1 MIKILIVDDQLV
13 VRERLSVALQQQADF
28 EVVGTAANGEDAI
41 DLTALLQPDLVLLDI
56 EMPGASGLEVA
67 GILRDRFPQVRTI
80 ILSSHDDAAS
90 IRASLK
96 SGVNGYVAKQKIDAS
111 MVEII
116 RSVHRGHSQFG
127 PGLLEKVITQTSAL
141 AIVPTP
147 ASAPLQAPQDRD
159 STDIKIAEP
168 SAQLV
173 PEEAH
178 SMASSLQSEQSEV
191 AVGATFPEEDH
202 FQANVVTRL
211 TDWSNAAKEI
221 IDGVPLPWTRGLF
234 YSLLAFMGIALP
246 WAIFFQM
253 DEIGTARGRLELTGD
268 TVKREADLPG
278 NATVTKV
285 LVKKGDN
292 VTKGQVIMELDAK
305 EIRDQI
311 QQNQVKLEGQQQRLS
326 QLNLAKNQLT
336 IALNTQQQQSQAQL
350 GEKQTQ
356 IAQAVQSLTGL
367 KTTYNNQASEKN
379 AQLDQATQTVRDRQN
394 SLSQQQ
400 QEKTNQINQANQ
412 TIIDSST
419 AYTLA
424 KNRFQDAQR
433 EVDRYN
439 KLLRQGA
446 IPEIRSREAEST
458 AKERS
463 QTTVQSQA
471 SLQQAK
477 LRLKEQQDSYRK
489 TMQQA
494 EADIKQAKLRLKEQQ
509 GNYQR
514 TIGQLQS
521 DIAQA
526 ELRIKEQQGS
536 LQSLIQTNKLA
547 LVKSEQQM
555 KELQSQITT
564 LDNEILQ
571 NQQLGQILIDRLEKY
586 TIRAD
591 VDGSIFEL
599 PITREGSVMQ
609 PKQLIAEIAPASKG
623 GKTDLIFKGEIPAAE
638 SESLRAQGVGK
649 EVKLKF
655 DEFPFATYGIVQGKL
670 IWISPNSK
678 VTPTITGNSTT
689 SYEVKIALDKPC
701 LTYKQECLSFKSGQP
716 ATAEIVI
723 RRRRILDL
731 IADPFTKLK
740 G

>member
-13 VRERLSVALQQQADF
+13 VRERLSMALQQQADF
-28 EVVGTAANGEDAI
+28 EVVGTAANGEEAI

-67 GILRDRFPQVRTI
+67 GILRDRFPKSRVI
-80 ILSSHDDAAS
+80 ILSSCDDAAA
-90 IRASLK
+90 IRASLQ
-96 SGVNGYVAKQKIDAS
+96 SGVNGYMVKQQLDAS
-111 MVEII
+111 VVEVI

-127 PGLLEKVITQTSAL
+127 PGLLEKIITQTSAL
-141 AIVPTP
+141 AIVPPPP
-147 ASAPLQAPQDRD
+147 ASASLQAAPAQ
-159 STDIKIAEP
+159 SAE
-168 SAQLV
+168 LV
-173 PEEAH
+173 PEKPTILASTEPEA
-178 SMASSLQSEQSEV
+178 MQLADQ
-191 AVGATFPEEDH
+191 
-202 FQANVVTRL
+202 FQANAVTRL

-234 YSLLAFMGIALP
+234 YFLLAFMGVAIP

-253 DEIGTARGRLELTGD
+253 DEIGTARGRLELAGD

-285 LVKKGDN
+285 LVKKGDF
-292 VTKGQVIMELDAK
+292 VTKGQVMMELDAK
-305 EIRDQI
+305 DIRDQI
-311 QQNQVKLEGQQQRLS
+311 QQNQVKLEGQQQRLN
-326 QLNLAKNQLT
+326 QLNLSKNQLA
-336 IALNTQQQQSQAQL
+336 IALSTQQQQNQAQL
-350 GEKQTQ
+350 SEKQTQ
-356 IAQAVQSLTGL
+356 IAQAEQNLTSL
-367 KTTYNNQASEKN
+367 KTSYNNQASEKT
-379 AQLDQATQTVRDRQN
+379 AQLDQASQTVRDRQN

-400 QEKTNQINQANQ
+400 QEKTNLINQANQ
-412 TIIDSST
+412 TIIDNT
-419 AYTLA
+419 AAYNLA

-439 KLLRQGA
+439 KLLSQGA
-446 IPEIRSREAEST
+446 IPEIRSREAESS

-463 QTTVQSQA
+463 QATAQSRA

-489 TMQQA
+489 TMEQA
-494 EADIKQAKLRLKEQQ
+494 EAEIKQAQLRLKEQQ
-509 GNYQR
+509 GSYQR

-521 DIAQA
+521 DITQAQ
-526 ELRIKEQQGS
+526 LRLKEQQSS

-555 KELQSQITT
+555 KELQGQVTT
-564 LDNEILQ
+564 LENEILQ
-571 NQQLGQILIDRLEKY
+571 NKQLGQILREQLEKY

-599 PITREGSVMQ
+599 PITREGAVMQ
-609 PKQLIAEIAPASKG
+609 PKQLIAEIAPASKA
-623 GKTDLIFKGEIPAAE
+623 GKTDLVFKGEIPAAE
-638 SESLRAQGVGK
+638 SESLRAKGIGK

-655 DEFPFATYGIVQGKL
+655 DEFPFATYGIVRGKL

-678 VTPTITGNSTT
+678 VNSTASGGTNT
-689 SYEVKIALDKPC
+689 SYEVKVALDRPC
-701 LTYKQECLSFKSGQP
+701 LTHQQQCLSFKSGQP

-731 IADPFTKLK
+731 ITDPFTKL
-740 G
+740 GG

>member
-13 VRERLSVALQQQADF
+13 VRERLTMALQQQADF

-67 GILRDRFPQVRTI
+67 RIIRDRFPQVRTI
-80 ILSSHDDAAS
+80 ILSSHDDAES

-96 SGVNGYVAKQKIDAS
+96 SGVKGYVAKQKIDAS

-127 PGLLEKVITQTSAL
+127 PGLLEKVITQTSDL
-141 AIVPTP
+141 AIVPP
-147 ASAPLQAPQDRD
+147 PNSAPLDKSISQEISVAKQP
-159 STDIKIAEP
+159 AE
-168 SAQLV
+168 LV
-173 PEEAH
+173 PAEHYEIE
-178 SMASSLQSEQSEV
+178 SS
-191 AVGATFPEEDH
+191 AIPEETAIADSR
-202 FQANVVTRL
+202 FQANAITRL

-234 YSLLAFMGIALP
+234 YFLLIFMGIALP
-246 WAIFFQM
+246 WAIFFQI

-268 TVKREADLPG
+268 TLKREADLPG
-278 NATVTKV
+278 NATIVKV
-285 LVKKGDN
+285 LVKKGDT
-292 VTKGQVIMELDAK
+292 VKKGQVIMELDAK
-305 EIRDQI
+305 EVRDQI
-311 QQNQVKLEGQQQRLS
+311 QQNQVKLEGQQQRLN
-326 QLNLAKNQLT
+326 QLNLSKNQLA
-336 IALNTQQQQSQAQL
+336 IAFNTQQQQNQSQL

-356 IAQAVQSLTGL
+356 IAQAEQNLTGL
-367 KTTYNNQASEKN
+367 KTSYNNQASEKN
-379 AQLDQATQTVRDRQN
+379 AQLDQASQTVRDRQN
-394 SLSQQQ
+394 SRSQQQ

-412 TIIDSST
+412 TIIDST
-419 AYTLA
+419 AAYSLA

-458 AKERS
+458 AKERR

-494 EADIKQAKLRLKEQQ
+494 EADIKQAQLRLKEQQ

-526 ELRIKEQQGS
+526 ELRLKEQQGS
-536 LQSLIQTNKLA
+536 LQSLIQANKLA
-547 LVKSEQQM
+547 LAKSDQQL
-555 KELQSQITT
+555 KDVQTQITT
-564 LDNEILQ
+564 LENEILQ
-571 NQQLGQILIDRLEKY
+571 SKQQSQILTDRLDKY

-591 VDGSIFEL
+591 ADGSIFEL

-609 PKQLIAEIAPASKG
+609 PKQLIAEIAPSGSG
-623 GKTDLIFKGEIPAAE
+623 GKTDLVFKGEIPAAE

-655 DEFPFATYGIVQGKL
+655 DEFPFATYGIVPGQL

-678 VTPTITGNSTT
+678 VMPTPTGASST

-701 LTYKQECLSFKSGQP
+701 LKYQKECLSFKSGQP

-731 IADPFTKLK
+731 IADPFTKLR

>member
-13 VRERLSVALQQQADF
+13 VRERLSLALQQQTDF
-28 EVVGTAANGEDAI
+28 WVVGTAANGEEAI

-56 EMPGASGLEVA
+56 EMPGTSGLEVA
-67 GILRDRFPQVRTI
+67 SILRDRFPQVRTI
-80 ILSSHDDAAS
+80 ILSSRDDADS
-90 IRASLK
+90 VRASLA

-127 PGLLEKVITQTSAL
+127 PGLLEKVLTQTSAL
-141 AIVPTP
+141 AVAEPLSMSIVPPP
-147 ASAPLQAPQDRD
+147 ASAPLQAPPDH
-159 STDIKIAEP
+159 TEMEVAGP
-168 SAQLV
+168 SAELIPAASQAVTASLE
-173 PEEAH
+173 PEPI
-178 SMASSLQSEQSEV
+178 EV
-191 AVGATFPEEDH
+191 ADR
-202 FQANVVTRL
+202 FQATAVTRL

-234 YSLLAFMGIALP
+234 YSLLAFMAIALP

-268 TVKREADLPG
+268 TLKREADLPG

-285 LVKKGDN
+285 LVKKGDP
-292 VTKGQVIMELDAK
+292 VTKGQIMMELDAK

-311 QQNQVKLEGQQQRLS
+311 QQNQVRLEGQQQRLN
-326 QLNLAKNQLT
+326 QLNLSKNQLT

-356 IAQAVQSLTGL
+356 IAQAEQSLSGL
-367 KTTYNNQASEKN
+367 KTSYSNQANEKN
-379 AQLDQATQTVRDRQN
+379 AQLAQAAQTVRDRQS

-400 QEKTNQINQANQ
+400 QEKTNQVNQAQQ
-412 TIIDSST
+412 TIIDST
-419 AYTLA
+419 ATYNLA

-433 EVDRYN
+433 EVQRYN
-439 KLLRQGA
+439 KLLSQGA
-446 IPEIRSREAEST
+446 VPEIRSREAEST

-477 LRLKEQQDSYRK
+477 LRLKEQQDSYQK

-494 EADIKQAKLRLKEQQ
+494 AAEIKQAQLRLQEQQ
-509 GNYQR
+509 GSYQR

-526 ELRIKEQQGS
+526 ELRIKEQQSG

-547 LVKSEQQM
+547 LVKSEQQL
-555 KELQSQITT
+555 KELQSQIVT
-564 LDNEILQ
+564 LENEILQ
-571 NQQLGQILIDRLEKY
+571 NKQLGQVLAERLEKY

-599 PITREGSVMQ
+599 PITREGAVMQ
-609 PKQLIAEIAPASKG
+609 PKQLIAEIAPAGQG

-638 SESLRAQGVGK
+638 SESLRAQGLGK

-655 DEFPFATYGIVQGKL
+655 DEFPFATYGIVPGKL

-678 VTPTITGNSTT
+678 VTSSITGSSTT

-701 LTYKQECLSFKSGQP
+701 LTYRQDCLSFKSGQP

>member
-13 VRERLSVALQQQADF
+13 VRERLSLALQQQADF
-28 EVVGTAANGEDAI
+28 RVVGTAANGEEAI

-67 GILRDRFPQVRTI
+67 SILRDRFPQVRTI
-80 ILSSHDDAAS
+80 ILSSRDDADS
-90 IRASLK
+90 IRNSLK

-116 RSVHRGHSQFG
+116 RSVHRGNSQFG

-141 AIVPTP
+141 AVAEPLRINIVPPP
-147 ASAPLQAPQDRD
+147 ASAPLQAPQDSTEIEVTEPAAELVTAD
-159 STDIKIAEP
+159 SPVMSASLEP
-168 SAQLV
+168 ESI
-173 PEEAH
+173 
-178 SMASSLQSEQSEV
+178 EV
-191 AVGATFPEEDH
+191 ADR
-202 FQANVVTRL
+202 FQANAVTRL

-234 YSLLAFMGIALP
+234 YSLLAFMSIALP

-285 LVKKGDN
+285 LVKKGDT

-311 QQNQVKLEGQQQRLS
+311 QQNQVKLEGQQQRLN
-326 QLNLAKNQLT
+326 QLNLSKNQLT
-336 IALNTQQQQSQAQL
+336 IALSTQQQQGQAQL

-356 IAQAVQSLTGL
+356 IAQAEQSLSGL
-367 KTTYNNQASEKN
+367 KTSYSNQASEKN

-400 QEKTNQINQANQ
+400 QEKTNQVNQAKQ
-412 TIIDSST
+412 TIIDST
-419 AYTLA
+419 AAYNLA

-477 LRLKEQQDSYRK
+477 LRLKEQQDSYQK
-489 TMQQA
+489 AMQQA
-494 EADIKQAKLRLKEQQ
+494 EADIKQAQLRLKEQQ

-526 ELRIKEQQGS
+526 ELRIKEQQNS

-547 LVKSEQQM
+547 LVKSEQQL
-555 KELQSQITT
+555 KELQSQIVT
-564 LDNEILQ
+564 LENEILQ
-571 NQQLGQILIDRLEKY
+571 NKQTGQILADRLEKY

-599 PITREGSVMQ
+599 PVTREGAVMQ

-678 VTPTITGNSTT
+678 VTSSITGASST

-701 LTYKQECLSFKSGQP
+701 LTYKEECLSFKSGQP

-723 RRRRILDL
+723 RRRRILNL